1 MLNIFTTVYTVP
13 DNIFK
18 MPRKTLFSVAWLSQ
32 TDSNGQR
39 IGEWCTKGSDGYS
52 DDCKFCDKNIKIGNK
67 GKMFL
72 LKHSSSSRHI
82 DAVKNSIDPN
92 QAKLFAKSSQLPKQ
106 SPQSTTSQGLGLIF
120 HRDETL
126 KAEILWLTKTAC
138 GNSP

>member
-39 IGEWCTKGSDGYS
+39 IGEWCTEGSDGYS
-52 DDCKFCDKNIKIGNK
+52 GDCKFCDKNIKIGNK
-67 GKMFL
+67 GKMSL

-106 SPQSTTSQGLGLIF
+106 PTVHNQPGTWTNFSL
-120 HRDETL
+120 
-126 KAEILWLTKTAC
+126 
-138 GNSP
+138 